1 MRFEWDPKKNEILKS
16 QRNISFEQVVFH
28 LQQGD
33 IWRVAEHP
41 NQETYPGQRIYFVII
56 EKYIYMVP
64 HLVKDEEILLK
75 TIIPSR
81 KSTRDYLKERE
92 VNS

>member
-81 KSTRDYLKERE
+81 KATRDYLKERE